1 MNKPLRPDA
10 YALLRLVIQLTPY
23 TTRVVQQT
31 NLKDVNKWK
40 RYLVKSGLMIITG
53 EDGLWERMFPTVAGK
68 MMAEWQAPMMK
79 PKPGKEEEVP
89 A

>member
-1 MNKPLRPDA
+1 MNRPLKPDA

-31 NLKDVNKWK
+31 QLKDVNKWK
-40 RYLVKSGLMIITG
+40 RYLQNKALIIITG
-53 EDGLWERMFPTVAGK
+53 EDGQWERLFPTEAGK
-68 MMAEWQAPMMK
+68 LMQEWQSAMMK
-79 PKPGKEEEVP
+79 PKPGKEVT